1 VTRADPSP
9 QSSEVSRR
17 AEYAAEVAVLAT
29 IYVVAARA
37 GLQLDAVSGFATLVW
52 PPTGIA
58 LAALLIRGYR
68 LWPGVAIGAF
78 VANLLTDAPVL
89 VAVGIAIGNSLE
101 AVAGTY
107 ALRRIPGFRPSL
119 DRLQDALG
127 LIMLAA
133 GISTL
138 VSATIGVSSLYL
150 GGIVPPA
157 RFGVTW
163 RAWWVGDA
171 IGALLVAPVI
181 LVWATPRPTTLRRRT
196 LLEASAIGAAVAVTS
211 LLIFASAPERN
222 GAQFG
227 HAYVLFPPLI
237 WAAVRFGQRGAV
249 SAAFVASVIAV
260 WGTVTGY
267 GPFVQPT
274 LYESL
279 FAVQTFMGIVAATF
293 LVFGASISE
302 RRRAAE
308 DLRAAR
314 DIAASA
320 NRAKAEFLAVMS
332 HELRTPLN
340 AISGYVDM
348 LTLGI
353 KGSLTAEQ
361 REAITRIQ
369 RNQQHLATLIEDVLS
384 FAKIEEGHLAF
395 AVQTIQL
402 REVLDDVKSL
412 LEPELMKKDLALACD
427 ACETSMQVR
436 ADPEKLRQILVNL
449 LANAVKF
456 TDRAGR
462 ITVGAVRDRDTVRVS
477 VRDTGIGI
485 PADQLTRVFEPFFQV
500 SGGMTRRY
508 PGVGLGLAIAR
519 DLARAMEGDVSIESR
534 VGEGSTV
541 TLSLPAA

>member
-1 VTRADPSP
+1 MREPDRLEASVTRADPSP

-17 AEYAAEVAVLAT
+17 ARYAAEVAVLAT

-58 LAALLIRGYR
+58 LAALLVRGYR
-68 LWPGVAIGAF
+68 LWPGVAIGAL
-78 VANLLTDAPVL
+78 VANVLTDAPVL
-89 VAVGIAIGNSLE
+89 VAAGIAVGNSLE
-101 AVAGTY
+101 ALLGTF
-107 ALRRIPGFRPSL
+107 ALRRIAGFRPSL

-127 LIMLAA
+127 LIVLAA
-133 GISTL
+133 GFSTL

-150 GGIVPPA
+150 GGIVSPA

-181 LVWATPRPTTLRRRT
+181 LVWAARGRTQLRRRT
-196 LLEASAIGAAVAVTS
+196 FLEVSAVGAAVAVTS
-211 LLIFASAPERN
+211 VVIFASAPERD
-222 GAQFG
+222 GAPFG

-237 WAAVRFGQRGAV
+237 WATVRFGQRGAV

-260 WGTVTGY
+260 WGTVKGY

-274 LYESL
+274 LHESL
-279 FAVQTFMGIVAATF
+279 FEVQTFMGIVAATF

-348 LTLGI
+348 LNLGI
-353 KGSLTAEQ
+353 KGSLTDEQ
-361 REAITRIQ
+361 RDAMTRIQ
-369 RNQQHLATLIEDVLS
+369 RNQQHLATLIDDVLS
-384 FAKIEEGHLAF
+384 FAKIEEGRLAF
-395 AVQTIQL
+395 AVQTVQL
-402 REVLDDVKSL
+402 REVLEDVKSL
-412 LEPELMKKDLALACD
+412 LEPDLIKKDLALACD
-427 ACETSMQVR
+427 ACDSSVQVR

-462 ITVGAVRDRDTVRVS
+462 ITVGAVRDGDTVRVS

-485 PADQLTRVFEPFFQV
+485 PAEQLARVRALLPGERRHDATV
-500 SGGMTRRY
+500 SGCRIG
-508 PGVGLGLAIAR
+508 AR
-519 DLARAMEGDVSIESR
+519 HCA
-534 VGEGSTV
+534 
-541 TLSLPAA
+541 

>member
-1 VTRADPSP
+1 
-9 QSSEVSRR
+9 
-17 AEYAAEVAVLAT
+17 
-29 IYVVAARA
+29 
-37 GLQLDAVSGFATLVW
+37 
-52 PPTGIA
+52 
-58 LAALLIRGYR
+58 

-89 VAVGIAIGNSLE
+89 VAAGIAVGNSLE
-101 AVAGTY
+101 ALLGTFG
-107 ALRRIPGFRPSL
+107 LRRIAGFRPPL

-127 LIMLAA
+127 LIILAA
-133 GISTL
+133 GLSTL

-150 GGIVPPA
+150 GGIVPLA

-171 IGALLVAPVI
+171 IGALLVAPVL
-181 LVWATPRPTTLRRRT
+181 LVWATSRPARLQQKT
-196 LLEASAIGAAVAVTS
+196 LLEASAIGAAVAITSVVT
-211 LLIFASAPERN
+211 FASPPQRD
-222 GAQFG
+222 GVPFG

-260 WGTVTGY
+260 WGTVKGY

-274 LYESL
+274 LHESL
-279 FAVQTFMGIVAATF
+279 FEVQTFMGIVAATF
-293 LVFGASISE
+293 LVFGASVSE

-308 DLRAAR
+308 ELRAAR

-353 KGSLTAEQ
+353 KGSLTNEQ
-361 REAITRIQ
+361 REAMTRIQ
-369 RNQQHLATLIEDVLS
+369 RNQQHLTTLIDDVLS
-384 FAKIEEGHLAF
+384 FAKIEEGRLALTLQS
-395 AVQTIQL
+395 VQV
-402 REVLDDVKSL
+402 RAVLDDVIPVI
-412 LEPELMKKDLALACD
+412 EPELRKKDLALACD
-427 ACETSMQVR
+427 ACDSSLRVR
-436 ADPEKLRQILVNL
+436 ADPEKLRQILTNL
-449 LANAVKF
+449 LENAVKF
-456 TDRAGR
+456 TDDAGR
-462 ITVGAVRDRDTVRVS
+462 ITVGAVRDRDTIRVS

-519 DLARAMEGDVSIESR
+519 DLARAMDGDVSIESR
-534 VGEGSTV
+534 VGEGSTA
-541 TLSLPAA
+541 TLMLPAG